1 MLKGKWHLRA
11 IVNFKY
17 IWQFHNTEP
26 IARKTLFLPK
36 HQGGIGL
43 IHPQYHSLAMRLKN
57 FLKLKEKTNQET
69 GIILTRYDLASILY
83 RLHKDFK
90 YMISNNTIIIEKLNI
105 NFYYE
110 DIINYLK
117 KTKHNTWTPKKLSK
131 NLQTNNTKRIQTLY
145 WNMTITL
152 ESILTTNFIERFIE
166 KHLLLI

>member
-1 MLKGKWHLRA
+1 
-11 IVNFKY
+11 
-17 IWQFHNTEP
+17 
-26 IARKTLFLPK
+26 
-36 HQGGIGL
+36 
-43 IHPQYHSLAMRLKN
+43 MRLKN

-117 KTKHNTWTPKKLSK
+117 KTKHNT
-131 NLQTNNTKRIQTLY
+131 
-145 WNMTITL
+145 
-152 ESILTTNFIERFIE
+152 
-166 KHLLLI
+166 